1 MKIKTKLAWSFTT
14 LTLVPALLFGALAIT
29 LGRAHLMQHSTISQT
44 ILTNIYI
51 DILICLIVGVFLGY
65 LSIHSLTKPFK
76 KLTLATAKISEGS
89 IEDDVLIKSHDEFGD
104 LSNQIHDMSI
114 SLQNILAQVG
124 QFSEQ
129 VAASAEELTASAEQT
144 SQATEQIADTM
155 QDVAAG
161 TDQQV
166 KSTEASHQLVQQ
178 VSQQINQIAQSAQA
192 MTLVA
197 QETSTFAS
205 SGQSSLQ
212 DVKNQ
217 MNHIHETVRS
227 LAQSVLQ
234 LGERSQQIGDIV
246 DIISGIASQTN
257 LLALNAA
264 IEAARAGEQGRGF
277 AVVADEVR
285 KLAEQSAY
293 SAQQIAQKISMI
305 QSDTAD
311 AVKVTDSV
319 SIEVNTGL
327 EKVHIAED
335 SFSQITFAVDVVATE
350 VEEIS
355 IATQQ
360 IVDNSGL
367 LVTSIEGISNV
378 SIQTATG
385 VHNVSAASEEQLA
398 SMEEISSSAA
408 NLSQLAEHLSKLASK
423 FTL

>member
-1 MKIKTKLAWSFTT
+1 MKIKTKVAWSFTT
-14 LTLVPALLFGALAIT
+14 LTLVPALLLGALAIT
-29 LGRAHLMQHSTISQT
+29 LVRSHLMQHSTISQP

-51 DILICLIVGVFLGY
+51 DILICLILGGSLGY
-65 LSIHSLTKPFK
+65 FAIRSLTKLLK
-76 KLTLATAKISEGS
+76 KLTLATTKTSDGS
-89 IEDDVLIKSHDEFGD
+89 IEDDVLI
-104 LSNQIHDMSI
+104 NQIHTMST
-114 SLQNILAQVG
+114 SFQNILAQVG

-129 VAASAEELTASAEQT
+129 VAASAEQLTASAEQT

-155 QDVAAG
+155 QEVTSG

-166 KSTEASHQLVQQ
+166 QSTEASHQLVQQ

-192 MTLVA
+192 LTLVA
-197 QETSTFAS
+197 QETSTSAS
-205 SGQSSLQ
+205 SGQNSLQ
-212 DVKNQ
+212 DVKQQ
-217 MNHIHETVRS
+217 MSHIHETVQS

-285 KLAEQSAY
+285 KLAEQSAH
-293 SAQQIAQKISMI
+293 SAEQIAQKIGMI

-311 AVKVTDSV
+311 AVKVTDFV

-327 EKVHIAED
+327 EKVQTAED
-335 SFSQITFAVDVVATE
+335 SFNQITFAVDVVATE
-350 VEEIS
+350 VEDIS
-355 IATQQ
+355 LATQQ
-360 IVDNSGL
+360 IVDNSGH

-378 SIQTATG
+378 SIQTATD
-385 VHNVSAASEEQLA
+385 VQNVSASSQEQLA

-408 NLSQLAEHLSKLASK
+408 NLSQLAEHLSKLVSN